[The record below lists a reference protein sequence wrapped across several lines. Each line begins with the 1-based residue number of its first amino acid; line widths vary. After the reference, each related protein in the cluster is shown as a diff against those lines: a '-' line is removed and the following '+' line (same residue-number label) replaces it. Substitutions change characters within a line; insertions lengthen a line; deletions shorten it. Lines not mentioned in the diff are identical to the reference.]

1 MPVGGGIEPSRMVE
15 MRVGCRCASFLPN
28 VSRDLVLYAGSMP
41 VGIGLLTVAIVVRG
55 IMPFRVVVMVM
66 ILPPRIGGIIASV
79 DTNRGIT
86 AAASDQD
93 AKAAE
98 DQEDARYHGVYS
110 S

>member
-1 MPVGGGIEPSRMVE
+1 
-15 MRVGCRCASFLPN
+15 
-28 VSRDLVLYAGSMP
+28 
-41 VGIGLLTVAIVVRG
+41 VAIVVRG

-66 ILPPRIGGIIASV
+66 IPPSRIGGIIAPL
-79 DTNRGIT
+79 DTNRGIA

-98 DQEDARYHGVYS
+98 DQEDSRYHGVDS